1 MTRARQTE
9 IGGSRVVAVWGLGRF
24 GGGLG
29 AAEELL
35 RRGNTLRIIDRA
47 TRDQLAE
54 SLVRLERSAGPIEVL
69 EEAESSLDGVDLVCV
84 NPGVRPD
91 HPLLEAA
98 QRRGIP
104 CTQELDLF
112 LDAYPGRVTAVTGT
126 NGKSST
132 TLMLA
137 RALEAATGRMTLEG
151 GNLGGSLFD
160 HRARWRADQDCVLEV
175 SSFQASRLRLDAR
188 PFSGLVIPYL
198 GTDHID
204 WHGDRGAYH
213 AAKLRLLGGLKE
225 GAPAL
230 LGGRGPSREGAI
242 DDRLHLLSPTDEP
255 ISTPAGLEWRG
266 VPVLTR
272 RDIVAQGDFQLDNA
286 RLALALVE
294 RYGLDV
300 RRAAKGLRG
309 FAGLPHRLVRVGKRS
324 GVTFFDN
331 GVSTGPE
338 SSLSALRTLRD
349 QGPTRWIGGGRS
361 KDGDLTPYDEIAS
374 FARSV
379 HLFGEVAPA
388 LSERLRAHGIDVT
401 RHTTCREALEDAWN
415 RCEHGDQLVFSP
427 GFASFDQYPN
437 FEARARVALAWW
449 HSRTGDTA
457 RGARPESSETSAGE

>member
-1 MTRARQTE
+1 MTRTERPE

-47 TRDQLAE
+47 TREQLAE
-54 SLVRLERSAGPIEVL
+54 SLVRLERSAGPVDVLGEV
-69 EEAESSLDGVDLVCV
+69 ESSLDGVDLVCV

-91 HPLLEAA
+91 HPLLQAA

-137 RALEAATGRMTLEG
+137 RALEAATGRETLVG
-151 GNLGGSLFD
+151 GNIGGSLFD

-175 SSFQASRLRLDAR
+175 SSFQASRLRLDSH

-213 AAKLRLLGGLKE
+213 AAKLRLLAGLKD

-230 LGGRGPSREGAI
+230 LGGLGPSRAGAI
-242 DDRLHLLSPTDEP
+242 DDRLHLLSPSDEP
-255 ISTPAGLEWRG
+255 VATAVGLEWRG
-266 VPVLTR
+266 APVLTR
-272 RDIVAQGDFQLDNA
+272 RDIVAQGDFQLENA
-286 RLALALVE
+286 RLALALVA

-309 FAGLPHRLVRVGKRS
+309 FAGLPHRLVRVGQRR

-338 SSLSALRTLRD
+338 STLSALRTL
-349 QGPTRWIGGGRS
+349 QGHGPPRWIGGGRS

-374 FARSV
+374 MARSV

-388 LSERLRAHGIDVT
+388 LSERLRARGIDVT
-401 RHTTCREALEDAWN
+401 RHTTCREALNDAWD

-449 HSRTGDTA
+449 HSRTGDA
-457 RGARPESSETSAGE
+457 RRAGPESSETGAGG